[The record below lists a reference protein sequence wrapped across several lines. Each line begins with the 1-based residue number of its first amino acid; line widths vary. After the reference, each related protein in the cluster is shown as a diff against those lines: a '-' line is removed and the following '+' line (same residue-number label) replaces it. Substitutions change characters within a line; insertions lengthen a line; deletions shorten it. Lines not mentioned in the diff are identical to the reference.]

1 MCALR
6 GNGNKQKKKL
16 RLPGNND
23 SFQPLHLMRAPAARQ
38 NTPAAACYLT
48 KKNPSVILYCGDHS
62 EKKSRVGDYLA
73 VSPLTVRSCSKMED
87 LPGS

>member
-48 KKNPSVILYCGDHS
+48 KKNPPSFSTAVIIVR
-62 EKKSRVGDYLA
+62 KKAGW
-73 VSPLTVRSCSKMED
+73 
-87 LPGS
+87 GII